1 MLKSSNFSKFYIG
14 FVLFN
19 LIFVPIIWHFQDK
32 SVHTGVDFLSSAL
45 EATSAIVAIV
55 FAISILVV
63 QHAASNYTPTVLSNF
78 KNDKKFWFTLTYG
91 ILTIT
96 LLSVSLVFDMSLLL
110 VNLFCF
116 LNLLGL
122 LAVFFLYT
130 FGKINPISIVEN
142 IQNDIVNECTSVQNK
157 LSAKLVEYRMQ
168 QSDQCK
174 EMLQNIPQITTH
186 ATLTSNPD
194 LTSKIMTYELTLRQI
209 VVEAEK
215 KGDYD
220 TCRSGLDA
228 YPKLFK
234 SYLNIIPNFSWNQ
247 DEFLTKRLEGLK
259 SYANMGFQNND
270 VIFLED
276 LISVIGESGEVFVKN
291 IQPLGGRYDS
301 NSQLNLCI
309 YYLRDI
315 ANISLQKEL
324 WDITGNAVRA
334 MARLGDLAFSKYSHD
349 HLAIYFILSIAKEA
363 LRKNDLYIAQ
373 IAAFKSFEIIQ
384 TMIKNRISS
393 HIIKQQISDL
403 SEMLQ
408 LLAAS
413 KINTM
418 SITGLFLETAQ
429 SGPLHCV
436 KQCLHLLDEEHQEIS
451 TRSREE
457 LEKAIITSLIELIGD
472 VGCQAIKNNDRVF
485 AQSCADCLVQVSGL
499 ISRQRFQTIEEG
511 HAEELKAILL
521 SLTSLY
527 HYDANRHTDYGDNIV
542 QRISEVIL
550 YCLQNGFEDAAK
562 LGIERIV
569 ILAYTVLE
577 ADEHGGSAV
586 RTIRELNVIGCYGF
600 AESKENISKTVA
612 GKYLEFEKKFEN
624 KFSKTPDL
632 IGNYSHRRFDEYDR
646 MTSEY
651 KPVEELERIME
662 PKNWN
667 GFANALSQM
676 RSAKQDAKN
685 KAKIKD
691 TS

>member
-1 MLKSSNFSKFYIG
+1 MLKSSNFSKFYTG
-14 FVLFN
+14 FALFN
-19 LIFVPIIWHFQDK
+19 LIFVPLIWHFQDK
-32 SVHTGVDFLSSAL
+32 SAHTSVDFLSSAL

-78 KNDKKFWFTLTYG
+78 KNDKKFWFTLAYG

-96 LLSVSLVFDMSLLL
+96 LLSVSLVFDMPLLL

-122 LAVFFLYT
+122 LAAFFLYT

-142 IQNDIVNECTSVQNK
+142 IQNDIVDECTSVQNK

-168 QSDQCK
+168 QSDQYK
-174 EMLQNIPQITTH
+174 EILQNVPQITTH

-194 LTSKIMTYELTLRQI
+194 LTSKITTYELTLRQI

-220 TCRSGLDA
+220 TCRSGLNA

-234 SYLNIIPNFSWNQ
+234 SYLNIIPNFSWKQ

-276 LISVIGESGEVFVKN
+276 LISVIDKSGEVFIKN
-291 IQPLGGRYDS
+291 IQPFGSRFES

-315 ANISLQKEL
+315 ADASLQKGL
-324 WDITGNAVRA
+324 WDITGNAVMA
-334 MARLGDLAFSKYSHD
+334 MARLGNLSCFKYLHD
-349 HLAIYFILSIAKEA
+349 HLAIYFILPIAKEA
-363 LRKNDLYIAQ
+363 LRKNDFYIAQ

-384 TMIKNRISS
+384 TMIKNRTSF

-429 SGPLHCV
+429 SGPLYCV

-457 LEKAIITSLIELIGD
+457 LEKNIIMSLIELIGD
-472 VGCQAIKNNDRVF
+472 VGCQAIKNNDPVF
-485 AQSCADCLVQVSGL
+485 AQSCADCLVRVSGL
-499 ISRQRFQTIEEG
+499 ISRQKFQTIEEG
-511 HAEELKAILL
+511 HTKELKAILL
-521 SLTSLY
+521 SLTEFHRY
-527 HYDANRHTDYGDNIV
+527 NANHHTDYGYDIV

-550 YCLQNGFEDAAK
+550 YCLQNGFEAVAK

-569 ILAYTVLE
+569 ILAYKVFKT
-577 ADEHGGSAV
+577 DEHGDSAV
-586 RTIRELNVIGCYGF
+586 RTIKELSVIGCYGF
-600 AESKENISKTVA
+600 AENKENILKAVTD
-612 GKYLEFEKKFEN
+612 KYLEFEEKFEN
-624 KFSKTPDL
+624 KFDKTPDL

-662 PKNWN
+662 PKNWK
-667 GFANALSQM
+667 GFASVLSQM